1 MFELNIAAK
10 DLESGLDQE
19 LFEIK
24 SANLDD
30 NSLSFSDEKI
40 ACLLSSEK
48 QWHGFQIKGEI
59 IFSLIENCDRCL
71 SEYKDKYESTVK
83 VLLTNNRDLI
93 QKNNDDTLW
102 FDKSEKLIDIGPII
116 RDQILITEPLKKICN
131 KQCKGIC
138 QYCGKNQNNE
148 TCNCNQEQTT
158 DNRWENLKEL
168 V

>member
-1 MFELNIAAK
+1 MFELNISAE
-10 DLESGLDQE
+10 DLESGLNQE

-24 SANLDD
+24 STNLDD
-30 NSLSFSDEKI
+30 NSLSIYDNKI
-40 ACLLSSEK
+40 RCILSSEK

-59 IFSLIENCDRCL
+59 IFSFIENCDRCL
-71 SEYKDKYESTVK
+71 SEYKDKQESTVK
-83 VLLTNNRDLI
+83 ILLTNNSDLI
-93 QKNNDDTLW
+93 QKNNDETLW
-102 FDKSEKLIDIGPII
+102 FDKSEKLIDIGSII

-138 QYCGKNQNNE
+138 QYCGKNQNKE
-148 TCNCNQEQTT
+148 TCNCNHGQTT

>member
-30 NSLSFSDEKI
+30 NSLSFYDKKVTCI
-40 ACLLSSEK
+40 LSSEK
-48 QWHGFQIKGEI
+48 QWHGFQIIGEI
-59 IFSLIENCDRCL
+59 IFSFIENCDRCL
-71 SEYKDKYESTVK
+71 SEYKDKHESTVI

-131 KQCKGIC
+131 KQSGNPCTN
-138 QYCGKNQNNE
+138 YCNSFHFNQSGFL
-148 TCNCNQEQTT
+148 
-158 DNRWENLKEL
+158 DGSRR
-168 V
+168 

>member
-1 MFELNIAAK
+1 
-10 DLESGLDQE
+10 
-19 LFEIK
+19 
-24 SANLDD
+24 
-30 NSLSFSDEKI
+30 
-40 ACLLSSEK
+40 
-48 QWHGFQIKGEI
+48 
-59 IFSLIENCDRCL
+59 
-71 SEYKDKYESTVK
+71 VK

-138 QYCGKNQNNE
+138 QYCGKNQNNK